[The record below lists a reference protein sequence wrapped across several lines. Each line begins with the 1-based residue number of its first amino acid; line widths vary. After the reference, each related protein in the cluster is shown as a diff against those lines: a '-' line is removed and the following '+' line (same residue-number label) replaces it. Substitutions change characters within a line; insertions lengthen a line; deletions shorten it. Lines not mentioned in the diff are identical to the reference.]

1 MLVSFSL
8 KSIVSAFDG
17 VLLVGAAVVTSEEFL
32 FSSIALLP
40 PIVGAYGGVGI
51 IVWF

>member
-1 MLVSFSL
+1 MLVLLSL

-17 VLLVGAAVVTSEEFL
+17 VLLVGTVVVTSEPFL

-40 PIVGAYGGVGI
+40 SLVGAYAGVGI